1 MLSGKCFRFNR
12 SVTGIKLVNGT
23 ASVVTIPTDSVIKVL
38 SGPDANGKL
47 PDKGIVYVTWEEQTV
62 AIFAVD
68 IEARSTEIHPQAN
81 HGDKHSES
89 ASA

>member
-1 MLSGKCFRFNR
+1 MLSGKHFRFHR
-12 SVTGIKLVNGT
+12 SVTGIQLVNGT
-23 ASVVTIPTDSVIKVL
+23 ASVVTIPAEGVIQVL

-47 PDKGIVYVTWEEQTV
+47 PDKGIVYVTWEERTV

-68 IEARSTEIHPQAN
+68 IEMRA
-81 HGDKHSES
+81 SEVMRPERHRQR

>member
-1 MLSGKCFRFNR
+1 MLSGKQFKFYR
-12 SVTGIKLVNGT
+12 SVTGIQLIEGT
-23 ASVVTIPTDSVIKVL
+23 ASVVTIPADSLIRVL

-47 PDKGIVYVTWEEQTV
+47 PDKGIVYVIWEEHTV

-68 IEARSTEIHPQAN
+68 IEMRAIEVAQPDRQRQR
-81 HGDKHSES
+81 

>member
-1 MLSGKCFRFNR
+1 MLSGKHFKFYR
-12 SVTGIKLVNGT
+12 SVTGIQLINGT
-23 ASVVTIPTDSVIKVL
+23 ASVISIPAQAVISVL

-47 PDKGIVYVTWEEQTV
+47 PDKGIVYVIWEEHTV

-68 IEARSTEIHPQAN
+68 IEMRAIEVPQPER
-81 HGDKHSES
+81 HRQR